1 MRLRSCVVCKALL
14 HKLQTRISLRCR
26 VVWIRR
32 AIGIREMKDVIMAK
46 VIEFYIPIGF
56 RKPLKSA
63 ARVKSGKL
71 VEFGLPTK
79 KSA

>member
-1 MRLRSCVVCKALL
+1 
-14 HKLQTRISLRCR
+14 
-26 VVWIRR
+26 
-32 AIGIREMKDVIMAK
+32 MKDVIMAK
-46 VIEFYIPIGF
+46 VIEFYIPAGF

-63 ARVKSGKL
+63 GRVKSGKL